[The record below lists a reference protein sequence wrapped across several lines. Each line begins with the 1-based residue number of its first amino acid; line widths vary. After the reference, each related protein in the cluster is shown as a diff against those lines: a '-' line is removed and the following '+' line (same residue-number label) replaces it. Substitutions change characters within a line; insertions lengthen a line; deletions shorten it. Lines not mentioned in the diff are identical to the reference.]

1 MLDVEVIQYA
11 IFFFNGKM
19 FLQPH
24 FLTGHKDKEIMTDK
38 AERNVLCVSFK
49 KATFLKDSDSSI
61 IPENAKR
68 GKKMQDEKEM
78 EKRAEVV

>member
-1 MLDVEVIQYA
+1 
-11 IFFFNGKM
+11 
-19 FLQPH
+19 
-24 FLTGHKDKEIMTDK
+24 MTNK

-49 KATFLKDSDSSI
+49 KATFLKDSDSAI